1 MFLWLTVPCESASL
15 RSLSCLLTCTFEI
28 TFLKHNLHPKVLT
41 EHACQ
46 VMLDNWAD
54 NVDFIHIFH
63 TNCRLILIL
72 SFNQQHRH
80 RLGLDTALTLI
91 GSVTITCRKLFLP
104 RGQDKYT
111 RKITFRWRMHTS
123 HFCFYHHWNVR
134 EYKTYYILLHHI
146 YLYRE
151 ACLPEG
157 FS

>member
-1 MFLWLTVPCESASL
+1 MYSHPFGVKFHWLTVHCESASL

-46 VMLDNWAD
+46 VRLDDWAG

-91 GSVTITCRKLFLP
+91 GSVTITCRKLFEL
-104 RGQDKYT
+104 QKYT
-111 RKITFRWRMHTS
+111 E
-123 HFCFYHHWNVR
+123 N
-134 EYKTYYILLHHI
+134 
-146 YLYRE
+146 YLQME
-151 ACLPEG
+151 NAHQPFLFLPPLKR
-157 FS
+157 

>member
-1 MFLWLTVPCESASL
+1 MYSHPFGVKIHWLTVPCESASL

-46 VMLDNWAD
+46 VRLDDWAD

-91 GSVTITCRKLFLP
+91 GSVTITCRKLFELK
-104 RGQDKYT
+104 KYT
-111 RKITFRWRMHTS
+111 K
-123 HFCFYHHWNVR
+123 N
-134 EYKTYYILLHHI
+134 
-146 YLYRE
+146 YLQME
-151 ACLPEG
+151 NAHQPFLFLPPLKR
-157 FS
+157 